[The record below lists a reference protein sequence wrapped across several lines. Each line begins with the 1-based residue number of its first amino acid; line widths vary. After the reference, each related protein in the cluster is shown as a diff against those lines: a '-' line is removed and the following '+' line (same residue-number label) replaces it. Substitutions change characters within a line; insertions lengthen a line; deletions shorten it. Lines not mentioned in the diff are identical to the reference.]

1 MASDPQAGTQEED
14 SASPP
19 VTLRAAAFGDPFRW
33 LAHGARDFGRAPG
46 IGLFFGACFVAM
58 GWALLKVFENAP
70 AFVLGLSAGFLLVG
84 PLLCVGLYRVSE
96 CLERGLR
103 PRLFDAL
110 FAWRRKLGSLAIF
123 GVVLLVLEMLWA
135 RASLV
140 VFALSF
146 QGSMP
151 DFAGS
156 LRSLLNL
163 KNIEFIVAWTAL
175 GGVFA
180 MIIFSVSV
188 VSIPMILDRRTD
200 AITAGITSIRLVV
213 SQPAVL
219 IFWAAIITVL
229 VVLAMLP
236 GFAGL
241 LVVGPILGHASWHA
255 YRTMVE
261 PLTQAPQ
268 VVAGAREADR

>member
-1 MASDPQAGTQEED
+1 MVANLQASSEREESD
-14 SASPP
+14 SPP
-19 VTLRAAAFGDPFRW
+19 VKLRPAGFGDPFRW
-33 LAHGARDFGRAPG
+33 LACGARDFVRAPG

-84 PLLCVGLYRVSE
+84 PMLCVGLYRVSE
-96 CLERGLR
+96 CLERGER
-103 PRLFDAL
+103 PRLFDAA
-110 FAWRRKLGSLAIF
+110 FAWRRKLDTLAIF
-123 GVVLLVLEMLWA
+123 SVVLLVLEMLWA

-156 LRSLLNL
+156 LRSLLNP

-180 MIIFSVSV
+180 TIIFSVSV

-200 AITAGITSIRLVV
+200 AITAGITSIRLVLG
-213 SQPAVL
+213 QPAVL

-229 VVLAMLP
+229 VALAMLP

-255 YRTMVE
+255 YRTLVE
-261 PLTQAPQ
+261 PLARAPQ
-268 VVAGAREADR
+268 GIGVAREAGP

>member
-1 MASDPQAGTQEED
+1 MVPAHPVEPEAEE
-14 SASPP
+14 SASLLP
-19 VTLRAAAFGDPFRW
+19 VLRPLSPADPFRW
-33 LAHGARDFGRAPG
+33 LALGTRDFLRAPG
-46 IGLFFGACFVAM
+46 IGLFFGGCFVAM
-58 GWALLKVFENAP
+58 GWALLLVFENAP
-70 AFVLGLSAGFLLVG
+70 AYVIGLSAGFLLVG
-84 PLLCVGLYRVSE
+84 PFLCMGLYHVSE
-96 CLERGLR
+96 RLEQGER
-103 PRLFDAL
+103 PRLVDAAM
-110 FAWRRKLGSLAIF
+110 AWRRKLDTLAIF

-156 LRSLLNL
+156 LRKFVDPENL
-163 KNIEFIVAWTAL
+163 EFIVAWTAL

-180 MIIFSVSV
+180 TIIFSVSA

-200 AITAGITSIRLVV
+200 AITAGLTSIRLVLG
-213 SQPAVL
+213 QPAVL
-219 IFWAAIITVL
+219 LPWAAIITGL

-241 LVVGPILGHASWHA
+241 LVVGPVLGHASWHA
-255 YRTMVE
+255 YRAAVE
-261 PLTQAPQ
+261 PLPPR
-268 VVAGAREADR
+268 AG

>member
-1 MASDPQAGTQEED
+1 MTADHGTDAEREE
-14 SASPP
+14 SADLL
-19 VTLRAAAFGDPFRW
+19 VALRPLTFADPFRW
-33 LAHGARDFGRAPG
+33 LERGTRDFLRSPA
-46 IGLFFGACFVAM
+46 IGLFFGGCFVAM
-58 GWALLKVFENAP
+58 GWALLVVFQNAP
-70 AFVLGLSAGFLLVG
+70 AYVLGLSAGFLLVG
-84 PLLCVGLYRVSE
+84 PFLCMGLYHVSDR
-96 CLERGLR
+96 LERGER
-103 PRLFDAL
+103 ARLVDAAM
-110 FAWRRKLGSLAIF
+110 AWRRKLDSLAIF

-146 QGSMP
+146 EGTMP

-156 LRSLLNL
+156 LRSLVDPRNL
-163 KNIEFIVAWTAL
+163 DFILSWTAL

-180 MIIFSVSV
+180 TIIFSVSV

-200 AITAGITSIRLVV
+200 PITAGLTSIRVVLAQPLVLL
-213 SQPAVL
+213 S
-219 IFWAAIITVL
+219 WAAIITIL

-255 YRTMVE
+255 YRASVE
-261 PLTQAPQ
+261 PPQ
-268 VVAGAREADR
+268 PSSG